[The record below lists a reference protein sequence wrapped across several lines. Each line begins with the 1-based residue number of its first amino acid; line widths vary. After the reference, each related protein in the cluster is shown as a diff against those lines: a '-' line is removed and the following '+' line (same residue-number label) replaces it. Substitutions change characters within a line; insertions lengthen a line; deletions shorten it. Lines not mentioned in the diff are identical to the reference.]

1 MSLRS
6 PLGRVIGLGSAKDG
20 FSHWW
25 GQRVSAVGLVALG
38 VWFALSLALLPAFDH
53 ATVKAW
59 VAVPFNTVALLL
71 LVPTVAF
78 HARLGMQVVI
88 EDYISLGWL
97 KVVSLVVVAFVFV
110 AAAVAGMF
118 AVLRISFG
126 VAP

>member
-6 PLGRVIGLGSAKDG
+6 PLGRVLGLGSAKDG

-25 GQRVSAVGLVALG
+25 GQRVSAVALVILG
-38 VWFALSLALLPAFDH
+38 TWFAVSLATLPSLDYA
-53 ATVKAW
+53 AVTAW
-59 VAVPFNTVALLL
+59 MAAPLNTVALLL
-71 LVPTVAF
+71 LVPTAAF
-78 HARLGMQVVI
+78 HARLGVQVVI
-88 EDYISLGWL
+88 EDYVAAGGL
-97 KVVSLVVVAFVFV
+97 KVLSLVVIAFVFV

>member
-6 PLGRVIGLGSAKDG
+6 PLGRVLGLGSAKDG

-25 GQRVSAVGLVALG
+25 GQRVSAVALVVLG
-38 VWFALSLALLPAFDH
+38 SWFAISLALLPALDY

-71 LVPTVAF
+71 LVPTAAF
-78 HARLGMQVVI
+78 HARLGVQVVI
-88 EDYISLGWL
+88 EDYIAAGWL
-97 KVVSLVVVAFVFV
+97 KVLSLVVIAFVFV